1 MTAGAFDLTGRRM
14 LVTGAAQRHVCGT
27 VLDVNG
33 GVYMAP

>member
-1 MTAGAFDLTGRRM
+1 MTAGAFDLTGRLV
-14 LVTGAAQRHVCGT
+14 LVTGAAQSYVCGT